1 MDICIEMVISYM
13 FLFVA
18 FIIDLG
24 DAHNMCAETRCGRHG
39 PPIRFPFR
47 LNSQPHY
54 CGYSGFNL
62 SCTDTNLTV
71 LELPVSVKLLVE
83 KINYKSQ
90 VIQLYDPQHCFP
102 RPQLQWLNLSNSSP
116 FRFEVH
122 DPYNDLSDYAL
133 FNCSPRSESK
143 YRLISCL
150 SGPTYQVYPATYI
163 TASLVSCTKIYNL
176 YQIPVA
182 LIAVDHDKFV
192 QLSWST
198 PDCKRCEVKGKKCE
212 KSNSSRSGTQCIPT
226 HTKGILSI
234 QFISTFLHVRCFSTG
249 GFPTNCWK
257 LRQEIIIHMLTHEI
271 SYIWRAAFK
280 RTQHQT
286 LFTSFSTL
294 VKYCF
299 LCFNCSIS
307 SSKFY
312 LF

>member
-1 MDICIEMVISYM
+1 MVISYL

-24 DAHNMCAETRCGRHG
+24 DAHNMCAETRCGGHG

-47 LNSQPHY
+47 LNTQADH

-62 SCTDTNLTV
+62 SCTDTNDTV
-71 LELPVSVKLLVE
+71 LELPVSVKLLVKE
-83 KINYKSQ
+83 INYKSQ

-102 RPQLQWLNLSNSSP
+102 RPQLQRLN
-116 FRFEVH
+116 
-122 DPYNDLSDYAL
+122 L
-133 FNCSPRSESK
+133 FNCSPRSENK
-143 YRLISCL
+143 HQYLIYCL
-150 SGPTYQVYPATYI
+150 SGSTYRVYPATEI
-163 TASLVSCTKIYNL
+163 NTSLISCTKMYNL

-182 LIAVDHDKFV
+182 LIAADHDKFV

-198 PDCKRCEVKGKKCE
+198 PNCKRCEVKGKKCE

-257 LRQEIIIHMLTHEI
+257 PGKRL
-271 SYIWRAAFK
+271 SY
-280 RTQHQT
+280 T
-286 LFTSFSTL
+286 
-294 VKYCF
+294 C
-299 LCFNCSIS
+299 
-307 SSKFY
+307 
-312 LF
+312 

>member
-234 QFISTFLHVRCFSTG
+234 PF
-249 GFPTNCWK
+249 
-257 LRQEIIIHMLTHEI
+257 
-271 SYIWRAAFK
+271 IWRATFK

-299 LCFNCSIS
+299 LCFKPTSLTAVFQLASFICLVKTELKKTELLLNRS
-307 SSKFY
+307 FY
-312 LF
+312 EFS